1 VVTFV
6 SASGDLRAA
15 VTWADDGSDGDI
27 IAAVEPAE
35 LARVS
40 DAGLF
45 HLDPSSMPSG
55 VSIDLDHGAVLM
67 LRPTPGAGQAPRPG
81 PTSAAD
87 WLRGHPGRLETDN
100 WYAARLE
107 QPDAEPPVDIRTLW
121 SYLPATKEAL
131 DAQGIVRAIAAFV
144 SEQRPELE
152 GAADAF
158 DGLVTGLTGLAG
170 VDGTIGDVG
179 TEDVDVLGVVAAV
192 VESSG
197 GEPTRFDEG
206 EAIGFPIQGTHGVW
220 LCVADVY
227 RAEVGT
233 LLVLSSAFPAV
244 VPPPRR
250 DDAYVAFGHWNADQG
265 LATLDLAAESG
276 RASLRTPMFLDGPP
290 SPGAVRHLIDVNID
304 AVEGTWELVHAY
316 ATEPDAYVT

>member
-1 VVTFV
+1 M
-6 SASGDLRAA
+6 
-15 VTWADDGSDGDI
+15 TWADDGSDDDVVV
-27 IAAVEPAE
+27 AVEPAD
-35 LARVS
+35 LARVKGY
-40 DAGLF
+40 GLF
-45 HLDPSSMPSG
+45 HLDTSSMPSG
-55 VSIDLDHGAVLM
+55 VSIDPDHGAMLT
-67 LRPTPGAGQAPRPG
+67 LRPAPGAGRIPHPRPA
-81 PTSAAD
+81 SAAEWVRQD
-87 WLRGHPGRLETDN
+87 PGRLETDS
-100 WYAARLE
+100 WYAVRLE
-107 QPDAEPPVDIRTLW
+107 QPDSEPPVDIRTLW
-121 SYLPATKEAL
+121 SYLPSATGAL
-131 DAQGIVRAIAAFV
+131 DAEGIMRAITAFV

-152 GAADAF
+152 GAAEALE
-158 DGLVTGLTGLAG
+158 GLVTDLAGLVGLTTT
-170 VDGTIGDVG
+170 DGDGDS
-179 TEDVDVLGVVAAV
+179 EDLDVLGVVAAV

-197 GEPTRFDEG
+197 GELTRFDEG

-227 RAEVGT
+227 RAEAGT

-290 SPGAVRHLIDVNID
+290 SPGAIRRLVDVNID

-316 ATEPDAYVT
+316 ATEPDAYVS